1 MTKQNYKNFTEGTTK
16 ARDKINSFK
25 DNLSGNSSKDAIQI
39 DYPNNTKNLATEY
52 KARWQDDLFSQSLMG
67 KQDYVIPEG
76 KSLYLKDS
84 LIAQSGDVLK
94 YDSASN
100 NYFIFNSEGQRQN
113 LSNYTPEVLSNGTF
127 KNTLLN

>member
-1 MTKQNYKNFTEGTTK
+1 
-16 ARDKINSFK
+16 
-25 DNLSGNSSKDAIQI
+25 
-39 DYPNNTKNLATEY
+39 
-52 KARWQDDLFSQSLMG
+52 MG